1 MKKIIFIVAT
11 LTLVTFYSE
20 TLRANKSY
28 HLDGYFYS
36 CLTPYGT
43 WILLDHG
50 VYAWRPTIIVK
61 TWAPYKIGR
70 WVWTDYGWYWDSYEP
85 FGVIVYHYG
94 RWHYD
99 DYYGWIWIPDYE
111 WAPAWVEWRYDDDYI
126 GWAPLPPYAV
136 FKPYYGVI
144 YTHIYTVPVINWH
157 YVKIKYFCKPYVYKY
172 YVPEKVKFRVHQN
185 TKYRNEYRYSNGR
198 VINQSV
204 EFDFIRKR
212 TSDNIQKIELTIVDN
227 PRIINEKS
235 DRDKNKIVTFIAD
248 RDKIIKDRETIR
260 NAEIIKENN
269 RKPSIE
275 LSRVELSE
283 TRYRDEISRKDD
295 RENTE
300 REDTKLS
307 RRVSDIQS
315 RDDNKKDLERNNYDK
330 KEDDRRIFNSQENDR
345 IKSERK
351 ENQYDIFQIFSNKNS
366 RENRDDNVRYD
377 NMNKKERDDFNS
389 RERSPI
395 ENFQS
400 KQERKEI
407 EKRNNNWIIP
417 RIDDRRDSRDD
428 RRRNDRNE
436 NLNGDP
442 NSGFKFQQR
451 NEQRNRENIDNSRDR
466 NQIIEREERN
476 R

>member
-11 LTLVTFYSE
+11 LTFVTLYSE
-20 TLRANKSY
+20 TLRANKPY

-144 YTHIYTVPVINWH
+144 YTYSYAVPVIHWH

-172 YVPEKVKFRVHQN
+172 YVPEKVKYRVHQN

-198 VINQSV
+198 VINQGV
-204 EFDFIRKR
+204 EYDFIRKR
-212 TSDNIQKIELTIVDN
+212 TNDNIQKRELTIVDN

-235 DRDKNKIVTFIAD
+235 DRDKNRIETFIAD
-248 RDKIIKDRETIR
+248 RDKILKDRETIR
-260 NAEIIKENN
+260 NAEIIRENKI
-269 RKPSIE
+269 KPSIE
-275 LSRVELSE
+275 LSRVELAE
-283 TRYRDEISRKDD
+283 TRYKNEISRKDD
-295 RENTE
+295 RENSE

-315 RDDNKKDLERNNYDK
+315 RDDNRKDFERNNYDK
-330 KEDDRRIFNSQENDR
+330 KEDDRIIFNSQENDR

-351 ENQYDIFQIFSNKNS
+351 ENQRNKFQIFSNKNS
-366 RENRDDNVRYD
+366 REDSDDNL
-377 NMNKKERDDFNS
+377 NKKERDDFNT
-389 RERSPI
+389 RERSLI
-395 ENFQS
+395 ENFQF
-400 KQERKEI
+400 KQERNEI
-407 EKRNNNWIIP
+407 EKRDNNRIIP

-436 NLNGDP
+436 NLNREP